1 MGGDWAKSRKKG
13 EKMKKVSKITEQLW
27 RKVKAADKTCKDDA
41 PTAKK
46 FGIGVS
52 TACRIRKTESY
63 DEYVFKYAG
72 NHDKKPKIEV
82 LDDEHDDIIDEIGVA
97 KLELITGIDD
107 ATRKLG
113 WLMLLVGL
121 AVVITLLIFK

>member
-1 MGGDWAKSRKKG
+1 MGGDWAKPRKKG
-13 EKMKKVSKITEQLW
+13 EKMKRVSKITEQLW
-27 RKVKAADKTCKDDA
+27 RKIKAADKTCKDDA

-97 KLELITGIDD
+97 KLELITGIED

-121 AVVITLLIFK
+121 VAVIALLIFK

>member
-13 EKMKKVSKITEQLW
+13 EKMKRVSKITEQLW

-82 LDDEHDDIIDEIGVA
+82 LDDEHDDIVDEIGVA
-97 KLELITGIDD
+97 KLELITGIED

-121 AVVITLLIFK
+121 ATVIALLIFK

>member
-1 MGGDWAKSRKKG
+1 MGGDWAKSGKKG
-13 EKMKKVSKITEQLW
+13 EKMKRVSKITEQLW

-72 NHDKKPKIEV
+72 NHDEKPKIEV

-97 KLELITGIDD
+97 KLELITDIDD

-121 AVVITLLIFK
+121 AVVIALLIFK

>member
-13 EKMKKVSKITEQLW
+13 EKMKRVAKITEQLW

-82 LDDEHDDIIDEIGVA
+82 LDDEHDDIVDEIGVA

-121 AVVITLLIFK
+121 AVVIALLIFK

>member
-13 EKMKKVSKITEQLW
+13 EKMKRVSKITEQLW
-27 RKVKAADKTCKDDA
+27 RKIKAADKTCKDDA

-82 LDDEHDDIIDEIGVA
+82 LDDEHDDIVDEIGVA
-97 KLELITGIDD
+97 KLELITGIED

-121 AVVITLLIFK
+121 VAVIALLIFK

>member
-1 MGGDWAKSRKKG
+1 MGTGQNQERKVR
-13 EKMKKVSKITEQLW
+13 KMKRVSKITEQLW
-27 RKVKAADKTCKDDA
+27 RKIKAADKTCKDDA

-97 KLELITGIDD
+97 KLELITDIDD

-121 AVVITLLIFK
+121 AVVIALLIFK

>member
-1 MGGDWAKSRKKG
+1 MGGDWAKSRKKD
-13 EKMKKVSKITEQLW
+13 EKMKRVSKITEQLW
-27 RKVKAADKTCKDDA
+27 RKVKATDKTCKDDA

-52 TACRIRKTESY
+52 TACRIRRTESY
-63 DEYVFKYAG
+63 DEYVFKNAG

-82 LDDEHDDIIDEIGVA
+82 LDDEHDDIVDEIGMA
-97 KLELITGIDD
+97 KLELMTGIED
-107 ATRKLG
+107 ATRRLG

-121 AVVITLLIFK
+121 VAVIALLFFK

>member
-13 EKMKKVSKITEQLW
+13 EKMKRVSKITEQLW

-121 AVVITLLIFK
+121 AVVIALLIFK

>member
-13 EKMKKVSKITEQLW
+13 EKMKRVSKITEQLW

-82 LDDEHDDIIDEIGVA
+82 LDDEHDDIVDEIGVA
-97 KLELITGIDD
+97 KLELITGIED

-121 AVVITLLIFK
+121 VAVIALLIFK

>member
-13 EKMKKVSKITEQLW
+13 EKMKRVSKITEQLW
-27 RKVKAADKTCKDDA
+27 RKIKAADKTCKDDA

-97 KLELITGIDD
+97 KLELITDIDD

-121 AVVITLLIFK
+121 AVVIALLIFK

>member
-13 EKMKKVSKITEQLW
+13 EKMKRVSKITEQLW
-27 RKVKAADKTCKDDA
+27 RKIKAADKTCKDDA

-63 DEYVFKYAG
+63 NEYVFKYAG

-97 KLELITGIDD
+97 KLELITGIED

-121 AVVITLLIFK
+121 VAVIALLIFK

>member
-13 EKMKKVSKITEQLW
+13 EKMKRVSKITEQLW

-121 AVVITLLIFK
+121 AIVIALLIFK

>member
-13 EKMKKVSKITEQLW
+13 EKMKRVSKITEQLW
-27 RKVKAADKTCKDDA
+27 RKVKIADKTCKDDA

-97 KLELITGIDD
+97 KLELLTGIDD

-121 AVVITLLIFK
+121 AVVIALLIFK

>member
-13 EKMKKVSKITEQLW
+13 EKMKRVSKITEQLW
-27 RKVKAADKTCKDDA
+27 RNVKAADKTCKDDA

-82 LDDEHDDIIDEIGVA
+82 LDDGNEDCIDEVQNVA
-97 KLELITGIDD
+97 YELMNYIDD

-113 WLMLLVGL
+113 WLMFALALAIFILILV
-121 AVVITLLIFK
+121 K

>member
-13 EKMKKVSKITEQLW
+13 EKMKRVSKITEQLW
-27 RKVKAADKTCKDDA
+27 RKVKTADKTCKDDA

-121 AVVITLLIFK
+121 AVVIALLIFK

>member
-82 LDDEHDDIIDEIGVA
+82 LDDEHDDIVDEIGVA
-97 KLELITGIDD
+97 KLELITGIED

-121 AVVITLLIFK
+121 AAVIALLIFK

>member
-13 EKMKKVSKITEQLW
+13 EKMKRVAKITEQLW

-82 LDDEHDDIIDEIGVA
+82 LDNEHDDIVDEIGVA
-97 KLELITGIDD
+97 KLELITGIED

-121 AVVITLLIFK
+121 AIVIALLIFK

>member
-13 EKMKKVSKITEQLW
+13 EKMKRVSKITEQLW
-27 RKVKAADKTCKDDA
+27 RKIKAADKTCKDDA

-97 KLELITGIDD
+97 KLELITGIED

-121 AVVITLLIFK
+121 VAVIALLIFK

>member
-1 MGGDWAKSRKKG
+1 
-13 EKMKKVSKITEQLW
+13 MKRVSKITEQLW
-27 RKVKAADKTCKDDA
+27 RKIKAADKTCKDDA

-82 LDDEHDDIIDEIGVA
+82 LDDEHDNIIDEIGVA
-97 KLELITGIDD
+97 KLELITDIDD

-121 AVVITLLIFK
+121 AVVIALLIFK